1 MKILNFFAG
10 ATILVGMMTAC
21 DNDIEAEQ
29 ITHPLVYDSQYYQNL
44 RDYKESDHSIA
55 FGWFADYGTQ
65 HSGGVRFLNLP
76 DSLDIVSLWGGIP
89 AKEETQIWEELR
101 FVQKVKGTRMLA
113 VAITSFDR
121 EEDVLE
127 FKQVYNQS
135 QALPE
140 GSQERWDMENKA
152 MEMYAEYFLDQVFEN
167 DLDGFDIDYEPGY
180 DIMSD
185 WEHRAPYFVL
195 HMAKYLGPNPY
206 QTKEE
211 RLKLIEERYGK
222 EIASRP
228 GVCDKMLCVD
238 CPGSVFDAYNE
249 YINYYFWQTYSGDTE
264 GEVKTFLPGWP
275 VEKTVYCSNMGAG
288 WKRKMEVMFEQAA
301 YQPANGRRKGGFGT
315 FFIHR
320 DYMIHENNPE
330 PYYRFRRCIQIQNPA
345 IR

>member
-1 MKILNFFAG
+1 MNIIRFFAG
-10 ATILVGMMTAC
+10 ATVLAGMMTAC

-29 ITHPLVYDSQYYQNL
+29 ITRPLVYDSQYYQNL

-65 HSGGVRFLNLP
+65 HSGAVRFLNLP

-89 AKEETQIWEELR
+89 DKQETQIWEEIR
-101 FVQKVKGTRMLA
+101 FVQKVKGTRMLG

-127 FKQVYNQS
+127 FKKVYNQS
-135 QALPE
+135 QELPE
-140 GSQERWDMENKA
+140 GDERTAMENKA
-152 MEMYAEYFLDQVFEN
+152 MEMYAEYFLDQIFEN

-180 DIMSD
+180 DIMGD
-185 WEHRAPYFVL
+185 EKRAPHFIL
-195 HMAKYLGPNPY
+195 HLAKYMGPNPY

-228 GVCDKMLCVD
+228 GICDKLLCID
-238 CPGSVFDAYNE
+238 CPSSVFHTYNE
-249 YINYYFWQTYSGDTE
+249 YIDYYYYQTYAGSGE
-264 GEVKTFLPGWP
+264 GEMKICLGWP
-275 VEKTVYCSNMGAG
+275 DEKVVYCTNLGDN
-288 WKRKMEVMFEQAA
+288 WKGKMSAMYEQAA
-301 YQPANGRRKGGFGT
+301 YQPANGKRKGGFGT

-320 DYMIHENNPE
+320 DYTIHENNPE
-330 PYYRFRRCIQIQNPA
+330 PYHRFRQCIQIQNPA